1 MKRQHWGFWRR
12 SPNRHAKPA
21 RLILYAGS
29 QGWKNPEYIE
39 LLKSAREF
47 LGDGSVLAVTAPRHF
62 RLIDCVYTVLKHR
75 PTHLFYDPRWGAQT
89 RLQGAFEALAISAAL
104 RAVGC
109 VPICL
114 LNDLPEVVWRKKISM
129 VSGQR
134 GICLML
140 VSPEIGRVYA
150 PEIQNQV
157 GPMPM
162 PLSQETFAQLRKK
175 WLPSQS
181 IDAASDPTISF
192 VGSLYEP
199 RTSMLAVA
207 ERELAL
213 KGVKLQIF
221 GRKLD
226 EPKIRPEEYFR
237 LLAQSATVFTT
248 ADQAYTADQTEYPIH
263 LVYRYIEVLATGALL
278 IAPAVSGAERYFSP
292 GMHFLECPSID
303 VLIQD
308 VPKILSD
315 EKQVSEIRE
324 RGRKQVSALVA
335 QNFFWRRV
343 NEELRARG
351 ITHLRNS

>member
-12 SPNRHAKPA
+12 FPNRHAKPA

-162 PLSQETFAQLRKK
+162 ALSQETFAELRKK
-175 WLPSQS
+175 WLPSQA
-181 IDAASDPTISF
+181 IDAASDHTISF

-199 RTSMLAVA
+199 RTSMLEFAKQ
-207 ERELAL
+207 ELAL
-213 KGVKLQIF
+213 QGVRLKIF

-226 EPKIRPEEYFR
+226 EPKIPPEKYFR
-237 LLAQSATVFTT
+237 ILTQSAFIYTT
-248 ADQAYTADQTEYPIH
+248 ADQAHTADQTDYPIH
-263 LVYRYIEVLATGALL
+263 LVYRYIEVIAAGALL
-278 IAPAVSGAERYFSP
+278 VAPAVPGAETYFVP
-292 GMHFLECPSID
+292 GVHFLECPTAEA
-303 VLIQD
+303 LAND
-308 VPKILSD
+308 VPVDLRDAK
-315 EKQVSEIRE
+315 KVRRIRE
-324 RGRKQVSALVA
+324 SGRQRVSDLIAEH
-335 QNFFWRRV
+335 FFWERI
-343 NEELRARG
+343 NQELRDRG
-351 ITHLRNS
+351 FRPLSKR